1 MEVDPLFGKE
11 RGVRRKMVFREAIV
25 RKDEEA
31 EVSTPSLDEVPGGT
45 EETEGK
51 EIEVWL
57 TAESRE
63 NMKKRA
69 LVALEV
75 PGFSPFSMWSDEGTS
90 MGGDDSA
97 PAPLAYFSAAIAF

>member
-1 MEVDPLFGKE
+1 M
-11 RGVRRKMVFREAIV
+11 RREMTSEEAIV
-25 RKDEEA
+25 RKDKA
-31 EVSTPSLDEVPGGT
+31 EVSTPSLDEIPSGT

-51 EIEVWL
+51 EIEVRL

-63 NMKKRA
+63 DMKKRA
-69 LVALEV
+69 TVAVEV
-75 PGFSPFSMWSDEGTS
+75 PGFSTFSMWCDEGTS

>member
-1 MEVDPLFGKE
+1 M
-11 RGVRRKMVFREAIV
+11 RREMTSEEAIV
-25 RKDEEA
+25 RKDEA